1 MSDVKAGERK
11 LTAAVVQ
18 HALTGRVLM
27 LGYMDDEALA
37 LTRST
42 GLVHFWSRSRQRLW
56 KKGESSGN
64 VLQLVDLKADCDADA
79 WLVRALPAGP
89 TCHTG
94 ATSCFGTD
102 GIEPAPTELEALY
115 QTIVQRKAAPDGTRS
130 YVKSLFA
137 TPDPYQKIGA
147 KIVEEAGE
155 FVAEL
160 PGGARERVIAEAA
173 DLVFHALVGLVARD
187 VTLEDVARELHRRA
201 GVSGLDEK
209 DARAKSPGERVVK
222 GE

>member
-1 MSDVKAGERK
+1 MSELDSRPSTVNSRK
-11 LTAAVVQ
+11 LTVAVVQ

-37 LTRST
+37 RTRES
-42 GLVHFWSRSRQRLW
+42 GEVWFWSRSKQRLW

-64 VLQLVDLKADCDADA
+64 VLELVDIKADCDADA

-94 ATSCFGTD
+94 SQTCFGTD
-102 GIEPAPTELEALY
+102 GREPAPTELEALY
-115 QTIVQRKAAPDGTRS
+115 QTIRERIAAPVGTRS
-130 YVKSLFA
+130 YVKQLV
-137 TPDPYQKIGA
+137 DDQKVGQKIG
-147 KIVEEAGE
+147 EEANE
-155 FVAEL
+155 LAEEL
-160 PGGARERVIAEAA
+160 PAGPKERVIAEAA
-173 DLVFHALVGLVARD
+173 DLFFHALVGLAARD

-209 DARAKSPGERVVK
+209 AARKR
-222 GE
+222 

>member
-1 MSDVKAGERK
+1 MKMNERK

-27 LGYMDDEALA
+27 LGYMDDEALER
-37 LTRST
+37 TRAT
-42 GLVHFWSRSRQRLW
+42 GEVHFWSRSRQRLW
-56 KKGESSGN
+56 RKGESSGN
-64 VLQLVDLKADCDADA
+64 VLKLVDLKADCDADA

-94 ATSCFGTD
+94 STSCFGTD

-130 YVKSLFA
+130 YVKSLLDQPA
-137 TPDPYQKIGA
+137 KIGA
-147 KIVEEAGE
+147 KVVEEAGE
-155 FVAEL
+155 FAAEL
-160 PGGARERVIAEAA
+160 PGGSRERVISEAA

-201 GVSGLDEK
+201 GTSGLDEK
-209 DARAKSPGERVVK
+209 DARGKSPAPGGGLK

>member
-1 MSDVKAGERK
+1 MSGSSDGRK

-37 LTRST
+37 KTRET
-42 GLVHFWSRSRQRLW
+42 GDVHFWSRSRQRLW

-64 VLQLVDLKADCDADA
+64 VLRLVDIKADCDADA
-79 WLVRALPAGP
+79 WLVRALPHGP

-94 ATSCFGTD
+94 SQSCFGTD
-102 GIEPAPTELEALY
+102 GIEPPPTELEALY
-115 QTIVQRKAAPDGTRS
+115 QTIVARKNAPAGTHS
-130 YVKSLFA
+130 YVKTLLEKGTA
-137 TPDPYQKIGA
+137 GQKIS
-147 KIVEEAGE
+147 EEANE
-155 FVAEL
+155 LAAEL
-160 PGGARERVIAEAA
+160 PAGAKERVIAEAA
-173 DLVFHALVGLVARD
+173 DLLFHALVGLAARE

-209 DARAKSPGERVVK
+209 AARVK
-222 GE
+222 

>member
-1 MSDVKAGERK
+1 MKEADSAQPTADSRK

-37 LTRST
+37 KTKET
-42 GLVHFWSRSRQRLW
+42 GEVHFWSRSRKRLW

-64 VLQLVDLKADCDADA
+64 VLKLVDLKADCDADA

-94 ATSCFGTD
+94 SQTCFGTD

-115 QTIVQRKAAPDGTRS
+115 QTIVARKNAPAGTRS
-130 YVKSLFA
+130 YVRQLLEQG
-137 TPDPYQKIGA
+137 TVGQKIG
-147 KIVEEAGE
+147 EEANE
-155 FVAEL
+155 LAAEI
-160 PGGARERVIAEAA
+160 PAGSKERVIAEAA
-173 DLVFHALVGLVARD
+173 DLLFHTLVGLAARD
-187 VTLEDVARELHRRA
+187 VTLEEVSRELHRRS
-201 GVSGLDEK
+201 GVSGIDEK
-209 DARAKSPGERVVK
+209 AARKT
-222 GE
+222 

>member
-1 MSDVKAGERK
+1 MSSDGRK

-37 LTRST
+37 KTKET
-42 GLVHFWSRSRQRLW
+42 GEVHFWSRSRARLW

-64 VLQLVDLKADCDADA
+64 VLKLVDLKADCDADA

-94 ATSCFGTD
+94 SQTCFGTD
-102 GIEPAPTELEALY
+102 GTEPAPTELEALY
-115 QTIVQRKAAPDGTRS
+115 QTIVARKNAPAGTKS
-130 YVKSLFA
+130 YVRQLLEA
-137 TPDPYQKIGA
+137 GTVGQKIG
-147 KIVEEAGE
+147 EEANE
-155 FVAEL
+155 LAAEI
-160 PGGARERVIAEAA
+160 PAGSKERVIAEAA
-173 DLVFHALVGLVARD
+173 DLLFHTLVGLAARD
-187 VTLEDVARELHRRA
+187 VTLEEVARELHRRA

-209 DARAKSPGERVVK
+209 AARKK
-222 GE
+222 